1 MYCVKCG
8 VKLADSE
15 RSCPLCETPV
25 YYPGLPEA
33 ERTYPK
39 YKKTSTQSGRLGIN
53 FLIAMAFVLAM
64 VICVLCDINMNGR
77 LEWSDLVIAGMLL
90 AYVVIF
96 LPGWFRKPSPA
107 VFIPCDFLAA
117 ALLLCYINIKVS
129 GNWFITFA
137 MPVTAF
143 VALIVCSVVILCY
156 YVKRGYL
163 YIFGGASLLFA
174 VFFVVLE
181 LLMHMTFGIS
191 HAMLWSFYPAS
202 AFFLIGAALIVIAI
216 VPPFRESLIKVF
228 SI

>member
-8 VKLADSE
+8 VHLADSE

-25 YYPGLPEA
+25 YYPGLPEP

-39 YKKTSTQSGRLGIN
+39 YKKVSTKSGRLGIN
-53 FLIAMAFVLAM
+53 FIIAVAFAIAV
-64 VICVLCDINMNGR
+64 VICILCDIEMNGR
-77 LEWSDLVIAGMLL
+77 LEWSDIVLTGMAV
-90 AYVVIF
+90 AYVVLF

-107 VFIPCDFLAA
+107 IFIPCDFLAA
-117 ALLLCYINIKVS
+117 ALLLCYINIKVD
-129 GNWFITFA
+129 GDWFITFA

-156 YVKRGYL
+156 YLRTGYL
-163 YIFGGASLLFA
+163 YIFGGASLLFSA
-174 VFFVVLE
+174 FFIVFE
-181 LLMHMTFGIS
+181 LLVHMTFGIT

-202 AFFLIGAALIVIAI
+202 AFFILGAALIVIAI
-216 VPPFRESLIKVF
+216 VPAFRESLRKVF